1 MAKSLKKDI
10 GSLRENYTKAKLNKS
25 MLNKDPMKQ
34 FAKWFEEAR
43 ASKIK
48 EANAMHLATV
58 SKKGISTRAVLLKS
72 YDELGFVFYTN
83 FNSKKGKAMA
93 ENPKVAVNFLW
104 KDLERQVRIEGRVK
118 KVSKAQSKAYFQSR
132 PRGSQVGA
140 WVSEQSA
147 IIKDRRILERRK
159 KEIEAKFEGHDV
171 LPVPPNWGGY
181 CIQPK
186 LIEFWQGR
194 ESRLHDRMQYR
205 LSKGKW
211 IIERLAP

>member
-1 MAKSLKKDI
+1 MAKTSKRDI
-10 GSLRENYTKAKLNKS
+10 GSLRESYTKAVLNKS
-25 MLNKDPMKQ
+25 MLNKNPIKQ
-34 FAKWFEEAR
+34 FTLWFDEAQ

-48 EANAMHLATV
+48 EPNAMSLATAG
-58 SKKGISTRAVLLKS
+58 KKGISTRTVLLKS

-83 FNSKKGKAMA
+83 YNSNKGKAIA

-104 KDLERQVRIEGRVK
+104 KELERQVKIEGRVK

-132 PRGSQVGA
+132 PRGSQIGA

-159 KEIEAKFEGHDV
+159 KEIEAQFDGQDV

-205 LSKGKW
+205 LSKGVW
-211 IIERLAP
+211 IIERLSP